1 MKGSMTTA
9 LLATFFLVGESAF
22 GAQVSIGIQ
31 IGPPPP
37 PRVVFVAPVRPA
49 PEYVWVG
56 GYWYP
61 EGKHYKWREGYWVRP
76 PYAEAVWVVP
86 HYAEGR
92 YFEGYWFDRS
102 KDKDKDKKS
111 NARGRG
117 HNK

>member
-1 MKGSMTTA
+1 MKTFVTTA
-9 LLATFFLVGESAF
+9 LLTTFFLVGQSAF

-37 PRVVFVAPVRPA
+37 PRVVYVTPVRPA
-49 PEYVWVG
+49 PEFVWIN

-76 PYAEAVWVVP
+76 PYTQAVWVVP
-86 HYAEGR
+86 HYSDGR
-92 YFEGYWFDRS
+92 YFEGYWI
-102 KDKDKDKKS
+102 DKIKFEKEKKS
-111 NARGRG
+111 NGRGRG